1 MDVAT
6 FGIGASI
13 KRREDLRLLTGQ
25 GRFADDEN
33 APGQAYAAFVR
44 SPHAHADLLTIDAAP
59 AKAVAGVLAVFTG
72 RDLVADGVGGIPTLI
87 AERGGNIR
95 SRDGSRFAEPTWLAL
110 ATDRVRHVG
119 EPLAMVVATT
129 PAHARDGAEAVV
141 VRHAA
146 RPAVVDAVAA
156 LGDAAPQLH
165 AVATHNRVYDW
176 ECGDAAATERAFASA
191 AHLARLPRADNRLIT

>member
-59 AKAVAGVLAVFTG
+59 AKAVAGVLAVS
-72 RDLVADGVGGIPTLI
+72 
-87 AERGGNIR
+87 R
-95 SRDGSRFAEPTWLAL
+95 SRDLAPGPARGAPPPFAEPGGYCPCPAGPPMTY
-110 ATDRVRHVG
+110 AT
-119 EPLAMVVATT
+119 
-129 PAHARDGAEAVV
+129 
-141 VRHAA
+141 
-146 RPAVVDAVAA
+146 
-156 LGDAAPQLH
+156 
-165 AVATHNRVYDW
+165 
-176 ECGDAAATERAFASA
+176 
-191 AHLARLPRADNRLIT
+191 

>member
-59 AKAVAGVLAVFTG
+59 AKAVAGVLAVFSG

-95 SRDGSRFAEPTWLAL
+95 SRDGSPFAEPTWYPL

-119 EPLAMVVATT
+119 EPLAIVVATT
-129 PAHARDGAEAVV
+129 PAAARDGADAVAV
-141 VRHAA
+141 EYAVR
-146 RPAVVDAVAA
+146 PPVVDA
-156 LGDAAPQLH
+156 GAAP
-165 AVATHNRVYDW
+165 AD
-176 ECGDAAATERAFASA
+176 RA
-191 AHLARLPRADNRLIT
+191 P